1 MIYGVGVDIEDH
13 RRFEKYISSNDGLEH
28 LLPIYSQ
35 KELYNYSQFNSH
47 LCYALSFS
55 CKEAVF
61 KAFGQDWGEECMWN
75 DIELIFNESPEKGKA
90 KVFFN
95 GYAKQIIRE
104 QRISDSVDIEYR
116 IDESKVIFQSI
127 LLCKTN

>member
-13 RRFEKYISSNDGLEH
+13 RRFEKYISSSDGLEH
-28 LLPIYSQ
+28 LLPIFSQ
-35 KELYNYSQFNSH
+35 KELHNYSKYNSH

-75 DIELIFNESPEKGKA
+75 DIELIFNEAPERKKA
-90 KVFFN
+90 KVC
-95 GYAKQIIRE
+95 ICI
-104 QRISDSVDIEYR
+104 
-116 IDESKVIFQSI
+116 
-127 LLCKTN
+127 